1 MGDAEIWGKHG
12 QRIMGR
18 KAGGIGYRKRRKVW
32 ILNLF
37 AEWYDADAPPHLK
50 RSFKNSNH
58 RRLRIDCK
66 NSSSRGFF

>member
-18 KAGGIGYRKRRKVW
+18 KAGGGIGYSKRRKVW

-37 AEWYDADAPPHLK
+37 AEWYDADAPPT
-50 RSFKNSNH
+50 
-58 RRLRIDCK
+58 
-66 NSSSRGFF
+66 